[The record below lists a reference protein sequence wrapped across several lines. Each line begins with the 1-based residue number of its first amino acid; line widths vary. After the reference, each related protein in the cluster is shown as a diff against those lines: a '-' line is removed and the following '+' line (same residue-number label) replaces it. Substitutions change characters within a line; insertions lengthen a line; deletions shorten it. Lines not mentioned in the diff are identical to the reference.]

1 MKKALLL
8 LSRILAVVIFWG
20 LVWILLSKR
29 IGNDFLFPSP
39 SSVFAEF
46 GRLFTLKDFW
56 LTTSL
61 SLLRVLWGI
70 LISWV
75 IGSALAYLLYV
86 SRVLNVLISPMLTAI
101 KSTPVASFIVLALLW
116 LDRGVLPVLITS
128 LIVIPIVWAN
138 VTEGIRSVD
147 QSLVEV
153 TRVYRFPLR
162 KRITSLY
169 VPSIAPYFMAACKSS
184 LGMAWKAGIAAEV
197 LATPEYSIGTEL
209 YFSKAYLETPTL
221 FAWTLVV
228 IVLSILIEK
237 LLVLGLERLGARLHL
252 LPKGGQYA
260 ENQ

>member
-1 MKKALLL
+1 MKKILLL
-8 LSRILAVVIFWG
+8 LGKILAVTAFWG
-20 LVWILLSKR
+20 MVWVLLSKR

-39 SSVFAEF
+39 TSVFAEL
-46 GRLFTLKDFW
+46 GRLFGQKSFW
-56 LTTSL
+56 LTTSI

-70 LISWV
+70 LVSWV

-86 SRVLNVLISPMLTAI
+86 SRLLNVLVSPLLTAI
-101 KSTPVASFIVLALLW
+101 KSTPVASFIILALLW
-116 LDRGVLPVLITS
+116 MERGVLPVLITA

-153 TRVYRFPLR
+153 ARVYRFPIP
-162 KRITSLY
+162 KRVRVLY
-169 VPSIAPYFMAACKSS
+169 VPSVAPYFMAACKSS
-184 LGMAWKAGIAAEV
+184 LGMAWKAGIAAEI

-209 YFSKAYLETPTL
+209 YYSKAYLETPTL

-228 IVLSILIEK
+228 ILLSVLIEK
-237 LLVLGLERLGARLHL
+237 LLVLGLEQIGTRLRL